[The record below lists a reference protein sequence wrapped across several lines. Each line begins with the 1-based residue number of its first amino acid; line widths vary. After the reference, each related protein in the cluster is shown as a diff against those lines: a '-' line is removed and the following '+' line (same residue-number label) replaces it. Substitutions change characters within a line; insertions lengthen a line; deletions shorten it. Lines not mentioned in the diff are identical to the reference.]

1 LANAPFIK
9 IEATKFTEVGYVGRD
24 VESIIR
30 DLMET
35 AIKLLR
41 EQAMEKQRHLA
52 EDAAEERI
60 LDALLPHARDTEND
74 TNSTTRQIFRKKLRE
89 GELDDKDIDIDVQ
102 QVSPSV
108 EIMAPPG
115 MEEMTSQLQ
124 SMFSRMGGKKT
135 HKQKLKVKDA
145 LKLVRD
151 EEAARLVNE
160 DDLKAQAVEL
170 VENKGIVFLD
180 EIDKIA
186 RSGQNNGDD
195 VSSVGHQRDL
205 LPLIVDR

>member
-1 LANAPFIK
+1 
-9 IEATKFTEVGYVGRD
+9 
-24 VESIIR
+24 
-30 DLMET
+30 ET

-60 LDALLPHARDTEND
+60 LDALLPPARDTEND

-89 GELDDKDIDIDVQ
+89 GELDDKDIEIDVQ

-160 DDLKAQAVEL
+160 DDLDRKSTRL
-170 VENKGIVFLD
+170 N
-180 EIDKIA
+180 
-186 RSGQNNGDD
+186 
-195 VSSVGHQRDL
+195 SSHV
-205 LPLIVDR
+205 